1 MKKICTDYTSGDEE
15 VRKQLQKK
23 YGEKRIKAA
32 IEETYSMDLI
42 RDTSKQCPKCNSW
55 MQKLDG
61 CNKMACVRCHTYFC
75 WLCFKILSK
84 NDPYSHFNSRNSE
97 CFEKLFEGAWAQND
111 VDEHGENN
119 LPGGFDLV
127 AEGFIILEEDSED
140 EDDDGI
146 VFAR

>member
-1 MKKICTDYTSGDEE
+1 MKRICTEYTTGDAET
-15 VRKQLQKK
+15 RRFLQKK

-61 CNKMACVRCHTYFC
+61 CNKMTCARCNTYFC

-97 CFEKLFEGAWAQND
+97 CFEKLFEGAWGQNNQA
-111 VDEHGENN
+111 ENYQDN
-119 LPGGFDLV
+119 FNGIDLIDDNDF
-127 AEGFIILEEDSED
+127 GLEED
-140 EDDDGI
+140 EDDENDDGI
-146 VFAR
+146 IFAR